1 MLLMARG
8 EVKDSDSEHESDGDE
23 DHPKPYEQEMR
34 DLKNEVLEGIKK
46 EEYPLSLRE
55 RSFIT
60 GRRWSL
66 RTTTSSSKRGISQRT
81 WRRTSPPS

>member
-66 RTTTSSSKRGISQRT
+66 RTTTSSSKRGIPQRT
-81 WRRTSPPS
+81 

>member
-1 MLLMARG
+1 MGFMPASDSLAPQRTCFELRFSRRIRCAQLMARG

-46 EEYPLSLRE
+46 EEYPLPLRE
-55 RSFIT
+55 
-60 GRRWSL
+60 
-66 RTTTSSSKRGISQRT
+66 
-81 WRRTSPPS
+81 

>member
-46 EEYPLSLRE
+46 EEYPLPLRE
-55 RSFIT
+55 
-60 GRRWSL
+60 
-66 RTTTSSSKRGISQRT
+66 
-81 WRRTSPPS
+81 